1 MPMLPSASNLY
12 VEVLILIETVFGNRT
27 FQDIIKLNEVTRM
40 GPQSDRVG
48 VLIRRGTNTR
58 SLLHRG
64 KAA

>member
-64 KAA
+64 KAT